1 MLISYFGHS
10 YLHIKGNEYSI
21 TLDPYGD
28 VGLKIPKL
36 QSTYAFSSHS
46 HYDHNNLN
54 AVKFNKLVKSSE
66 GFEIISTYHDD
77 NKGKLRGTN
86 DILLFK
92 LDGYKIA
99 FMGDFG
105 ESDNKYVIEKLK
117 GVDVLFIPIG
127 GKYTIDSKTAKY
139 YVENIKPKT
148 VIPIHYK
155 IKGLTVDIKDEKE
168 FLKLFDSYIE
178 KTSPYNYNGEDG
190 VVLLSPQMEV

>member
-10 YLHIKGNEYSI
+10 YLLLKGKEYSI

-28 VGLKIPKL
+28 VGLKIPTVE
-36 QSTYAFSSHS
+36 SNYVFSSHS

-54 AVKFNKLVKSSE
+54 VVKNAKLVKNSKT
-66 GFEIISTYHDD
+66 FEIIPTYHDD
-77 NKGKLRGTN
+77 SNGKLRGN
-86 DILLFK
+86 NNILLFK

-105 ESDNKYVIEKLK
+105 ESENKSVIEKLK
-117 GVDVLFIPIG
+117 NVDILFIPIG

-139 YVENIKPKT
+139 YVDKINAKT

-155 IKGLTVDIKDEKE
+155 IRDLTVDIDDEKG

-178 KTSPYNYNGEDG
+178 KQSPYNYNGESG
-190 VVLLSPQMEV
+190 VVLLSPMEV